1 MKFPIIVFLLLITAS
16 VFSQEKETV
25 IIQKSNYKLYR
36 GVLAE
41 TKSWYLLTDAEGD
54 YYLANLDRPYET
66 IYEWFVRFKDSQ
78 NIYKA
83 SLFQSEGM
91 QGIGM
96 NSYKTLHFSK
106 PNDTADILNFYLD
119 KTSNSTIILTSLMD
133 GIVYCFELQI
143 Q

>member
-1 MKFPIIVFLLLITAS
+1 MIRKLLFLFLMTQIT

-119 KTSNSTIILTSLMD
+119 KTSKSTIVLTSLTD

>member
-1 MKFPIIVFLLLITAS
+1 MIRKLLFLFLLTQITG
-16 VFSQEKETV
+16 FSQEKETV
-25 IIQKSNYKLYR
+25 VIQKSNYKLYR

-54 YYLANLDRPYET
+54 FYLANIDRPNET
-66 IYEWFVRFKDSQ
+66 VYEWFVRFKDSQ

>member
-1 MKFPIIVFLLLITAS
+1 MIRKLLFLFLLTQITG
-16 VFSQEKETV
+16 FSQEKETV
-25 IIQKSNYKLYR
+25 VIQKSNYKLYR

-54 YYLANLDRPYET
+54 FYLANLDRPNET
-66 IYEWFVRFKDSQ
+66 VYEWFVRFKDSQ

-83 SLFQSEGM
+83 SLFQSDGM

-119 KTSNSTIILTSLMD
+119 KTSNSTIVLTSLMD

>member
-1 MKFPIIVFLLLITAS
+1 MIRKLLFLFLMTQIT

>member
-1 MKFPIIVFLLLITAS
+1 MTQITG
-16 VFSQEKETV
+16 FSQEKETV

-119 KTSNSTIILTSLMD
+119 KTSNSAIVLTSLTD
-133 GIVYCFELQI
+133 GIVYFFELQI

>member
-1 MKFPIIVFLLLITAS
+1 MIRKLLFLFLLTQITG
-16 VFSQEKETV
+16 FSQEKETV
-25 IIQKSNYKLYR
+25 VIQKSNYKLYR

-54 YYLANLDRPYET
+54 FYLANIDRPNET
-66 IYEWFVRFKDSQ
+66 VYEWFVRFKDSQ

-119 KTSNSTIILTSLMD
+119 KTSNSTIVLTSLTD

>member
-1 MKFPIIVFLLLITAS
+1 MIRKLLFLFLMIQIT

-25 IIQKSNYKLYR
+25 VIQKSNYKLYR

-54 YYLANLDRPYET
+54 YYLANLDRPNET
-66 IYEWFVRFKDSQ
+66 VYEWFVRFKDSQ

-83 SLFQSEGM
+83 SLFQSEGI

-106 PNDTADILNFYLD
+106 PNDTADLLNFYLD
-119 KTSNSTIILTSLMD
+119 KTSNSTIILTSLTD

>member
-1 MKFPIIVFLLLITAS
+1 MIRKLLFLFLMIQIT

-54 YYLANLDRPYET
+54 FYLANLDRPYET
-66 IYEWFVRFKDSQ
+66 VYEWFVRFKDSQ

-119 KTSNSTIILTSLMD
+119 KTSNSAIVLTSLTD
-133 GIVYCFELQI
+133 GIVYFFELQI

>member
-1 MKFPIIVFLLLITAS
+1 MIRKLLFLFLMTQIT

-25 IIQKSNYKLYR
+25 VIQKSNYQLYR
-36 GVLAE
+36 GVVAE

-54 YYLANLDRPYET
+54 YYLANIDRPNET
-66 IYEWFVRFKDSQ
+66 VYEWFVRFKDSQ

-83 SLFQSEGM
+83 SLFESEGM
-91 QGIGM
+91 QGIGI

-119 KTSNSTIILTSLMD
+119 KTSNSTVVLTSLTD

>member
-1 MKFPIIVFLLLITAS
+1 MIRKLLFLFLMTQIT

-25 IIQKSNYKLYR
+25 VIQKSNYQLYR
-36 GVLAE
+36 VVVAE

-54 YYLANLDRPYET
+54 YYLANLDRPNET
-66 IYEWFVRFKDSQ
+66 VYEWFVRFKDSQ

-91 QGIGM
+91 QGVGM

-119 KTSNSTIILTSLMD
+119 KTSNSAIVLTSLTD

>member
-1 MKFPIIVFLLLITAS
+1 MIRKLLFLFLMTQIT

-25 IIQKSNYKLYR
+25 VIQKSNYQLYR
-36 GVLAE
+36 GVVAE

-54 YYLANLDRPYET
+54 YYLANLDRPNET
-66 IYEWFVRFKDSQ
+66 VYEWFVRFKDSQ

-91 QGIGM
+91 QGVGM

-119 KTSNSTIILTSLMD
+119 KTSNSTVVLTSLTD

>member
-1 MKFPIIVFLLLITAS
+1 MIRKLLFLFLMTQIT

-25 IIQKSNYKLYR
+25 VIQKSKYKLYR

-41 TKSWYLLTDAEGD
+41 TKLWYLLTDIEGN
-54 YYLANLDRPYET
+54 YYLANLDRPNESV
-66 IYEWFVRFKDSQ
+66 YEWFLRFKDSQ

-83 SLFQSEGM
+83 SVYKGEGI
-91 QGIGM
+91 QGIGI
-96 NSYKTLHFSK
+96 NTYQTLHFSK

-119 KTSNSTIILTSLMD
+119 KTSKSTIILTSLTD

>member
-1 MKFPIIVFLLLITAS
+1 MIRKLLFLFLLAQITG
-16 VFSQEKETV
+16 FSQEKETV
-25 IIQKSNYKLYR
+25 VIQKSNYKIYR

-54 YYLANLDRPYET
+54 FYLANLDRPNET
-66 IYEWFVRFKDSQ
+66 VYEWFVRFKDSQ

-119 KTSNSTIILTSLMD
+119 KTSNSTIILTSLTD